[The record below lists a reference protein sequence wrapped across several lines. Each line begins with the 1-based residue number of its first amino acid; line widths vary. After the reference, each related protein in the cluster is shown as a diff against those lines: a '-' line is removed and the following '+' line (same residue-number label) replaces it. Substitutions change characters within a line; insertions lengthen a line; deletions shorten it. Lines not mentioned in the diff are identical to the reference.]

1 MSRSY
6 LFTVG
11 AASLIFLAAH
21 ASAQSPSTTANA
33 PQENVSVT
41 IKPDAKA
48 EADRVARERRIGARV
63 LLISLASDARSFHD
77 QVLRARSLA
86 RIADALWAVDPDQG
100 RTFFRQ
106 AWEAAET
113 AHRENK
119 EHRSLRTEIL
129 ALIARRDRTIAE
141 EFLQKLKADQQET
154 RVENSRPDLWA
165 LPDYSQQRLNLAKEL
180 LQLGDVERALQFAD
194 PILSYITISTLDFLT
209 YLREKDPAVADKRF
223 ASVLANVRSNVPADA
238 NTISLLS
245 SYIFTPRTYVTFDSS
260 GAAES
265 SWPVSPLPPPD
276 VSAQLRL
283 AFFQTA
289 TAVLLRAQP
298 SPEQD
303 QITSG
308 IITKYMVMKR
318 LLPLFEQYAPK
329 ELAAAMRGQF
339 NALNSE
345 MSDSVREAENERAQK
360 EIGPDKPSVDR
371 EQPLLDQIEH
381 AGTSEQRDD
390 LYLRLAL
397 LALSRDDPK
406 SREYVSAMED
416 SELRKHAQTWVDWS
430 LAAKSIKN
438 QKTETALELARTGQL
453 SHIQRVWI
461 LTQAAKLLAK
471 TDRDQALSLLDEAT
485 SEVRRIDGGDPD
497 RPRGFLAV
505 ANALNVIAPTRV
517 WEAVFDA
524 VKAANSA
531 ENFKGED
538 GVLTLTVTSN
548 SLVLKKSDIVSDFDI
563 KGIFQVIA
571 NNDFDRAIQLARG
584 FREESPRANATIAIC
599 ESVLNGKESLDLPHQ
614 QTFRR
619 H

>member
-1 MSRSY
+1 MRRSSLY
-6 LFTVG
+6 IIV
-11 AASLIFLAAH
+11 AASLIFLADN
-21 ASAQSPSTTANA
+21 ASAQSPSDTANA
-33 PQENVSVT
+33 SQENASVR
-41 IKPDAKA
+41 IKSDAKA
-48 EADRVARERRIGARV
+48 DVDRVARERRLEARS

-119 EHRSLRTEIL
+119 EYRSLRTEVL
-129 ALIARRDRTIAE
+129 ALIARRDRVLAE
-141 EFLQKLKADQQET
+141 EFLQKLKANQQET
-154 RVENSRPDLWA
+154 RVENSRADLWA

-180 LQLGDVERALQFAD
+180 LQSGDVERALQFAD
-194 PILSYITISTLDFLT
+194 PILSNITISTLDFLT
-209 YLREKDPAVADKRF
+209 YLREKDPTAADKRY
-223 ASVLANVRSNVPADA
+223 ASILANVRSNVPADA
-238 NTISLLS
+238 NTMSLLS

-265 SWPVSPLPPPD
+265 SWPTSPFPPAN

-289 TAVLLRAQP
+289 AAVLLRAQP

-303 QITSG
+303 QISSG

-329 ELAAAMRGQF
+329 ELTEAIRGQF

-345 MSDSVREAENERAQK
+345 MSDSVREAEKERAQK
-360 EIGPDKPSVDR
+360 EIGPDKSSFDR

-381 AGTSEQRDD
+381 TETSAERDD

-406 SREYVSAMED
+406 SREYVSAIEE
-416 SELRKHAQTWVDWS
+416 SELRKQAQTWIDWS
-430 LAAKSIKN
+430 LAAKSIKGK
-438 QKTETALELARTGQL
+438 KTETALELARTGQL
-453 SHIQRVWI
+453 NHIQRVWI

-471 TDRDQALSLLDEAT
+471 TDRNQALALLDEAT
-485 SEVRRIDGGDPD
+485 NEVRRIDGGDLD

-505 ANALNVIAPTRV
+505 ANALNVVAPPRI

-538 GVLTLTVTSN
+538 GVLTLTVTSK
-548 SLVLKKSDIVSDFDI
+548 SLVLKKSDAVSDFDI
-563 KGIFQVIA
+563 EGIFHEIA
-571 NNDFDRAIQLARG
+571 NNDFEQALQLARG
-584 FREESPRANATIAIC
+584 FREEAPRANATIAIC
-599 ESVLNGKESLDLPHQ
+599 ESVLNEKESHFLPH
-614 QTFRR
+614 
-619 H
+619 